1 MWLVEIKD
9 FNALFNNKPF
19 FNYSV
24 KCKQGQSIA
33 INIKQK
39 VEIKMRQMN
48 KRYFFESNFVGDKIL
63 FFLVHSNQDNDSKR
77 FKTQRYYLG

>member
-1 MWLVEIKD
+1 
-9 FNALFNNKPF
+9 
-19 FNYSV
+19 
-24 KCKQGQSIA
+24 
-33 INIKQK
+33 
-39 VEIKMRQMN
+39 MRQMN